1 MLELKGITKCYKT
14 GNSEVFALNNVSISF
29 RNSEFVA
36 ILGPSGSGKTTLLNI
51 IGGLDRYDSGDLV
64 INSRSTKQYKDKGFL
79 VAGERI
85 EDTFPFADWGNSALE
100 FTKERVCGNEIVHS
114 TTNGT
119 VAIALAQESNP
130 SKIVIGAFS
139 NISALANYL
148 SEQGKDVQLFCS
160 GWNNTVSLEDMT
172 FAGALADRL
181 LQSGKFENKND
192 STHSA
197 IAVWNSAKDDL
208 QGYMENASHIHRLRK
223 HKMDDVFDYTFQ
235 LDTCNVVPGLEQK
248 KIINVMQ

>member
-1 MLELKGITKCYKT
+1 MNKIETILSPALYPFRKMNGSHICVVIDILRATTSICTAVNNGAKAIIPVKT
-14 GNSEVFALNNVSISF
+14 IEEAK
-29 RNSEFVA
+29 E
-36 ILGPSGSGKTTLLNI
+36 
-51 IGGLDRYDSGDLV
+51 
-64 INSRSTKQYKDKGFL
+64 YKDKGFL

-100 FTKERVCGNEIVHS
+100 FTRQRVEGNEIVHS

-119 VAIALAQESNP
+119 VAIALAKESNP

-139 NISALANYL
+139 NLSALSNYL

-172 FAGALADRL
+172 FAGALAERL

-208 QGYMENASHIHRLRK
+208 QSYMENASHIHRLRK

-235 LDTCNVVPGLEQK
+235 LDTCDVVPGLEDK
-248 KIINVMQ
+248 KIINLMQ

>member
-1 MLELKGITKCYKT
+1 MNKIETILSPALYPFRKMNGSHICVVIDILRATTSICTAVNNGAKAMIPVKT
-14 GNSEVFALNNVSISF
+14 IEEAK
-29 RNSEFVA
+29 E
-36 ILGPSGSGKTTLLNI
+36 
-51 IGGLDRYDSGDLV
+51 
-64 INSRSTKQYKDKGFL
+64 YKDKGFL

-130 SKIVIGAFS
+130 SKIVRGAFS

-208 QGYMENASHIHRLRK
+208 QGYMEDASHIHRLRK
-223 HKMDDVFDYTFQ
+223 HKMDDVLDYTFQ

>member
-1 MLELKGITKCYKT
+1 MNKIETILSPALYPFRKMNGSHICVVIDILRATTSICTAVNNGAKAIIPVKT
-14 GNSEVFALNNVSISF
+14 IEEAK
-29 RNSEFVA
+29 E
-36 ILGPSGSGKTTLLNI
+36 
-51 IGGLDRYDSGDLV
+51 
-64 INSRSTKQYKDKGFL
+64 YKDKGFL

-85 EDTFPFADWGNSALE
+85 ENTFPFADWGNSALE
-100 FTKERVCGNEIVHS
+100 FTRQRVEENEIVHS

-119 VAIALAQESNP
+119 VAIALAKESNP

-139 NISALANYL
+139 NLSALSNYL

-208 QGYMENASHIHRLRK
+208 QGYMEKASHIHRLRK
-223 HKMDDVFDYTFQ
+223 HGMDDVFDYTFQ

>member
-1 MLELKGITKCYKT
+1 MNKIETILSPALYPFRKMNGSHICVVIDILRATTSICTAVNNGAKAIIPVKT
-14 GNSEVFALNNVSISF
+14 IEEAK
-29 RNSEFVA
+29 E
-36 ILGPSGSGKTTLLNI
+36 
-51 IGGLDRYDSGDLV
+51 
-64 INSRSTKQYKDKGFL
+64 YKDNGFL

-85 EDTFPFADWGNSALE
+85 ENTFPFADWGNSALE
-100 FTKERVCGNEIVHS
+100 FTRQRVEGNEIVHS

-119 VAIALAQESNP
+119 VAIALAKESNP

-139 NISALANYL
+139 NLSALSNYL

-181 LQSGKFENKND
+181 IQSGKFENKND

-223 HKMDDVFDYTFQ
+223 HGMDDVFDYTFQ

>member
-1 MLELKGITKCYKT
+1 MNKIETILSPALYPFRKMNGSHICVVIDILRATTSICTAVNNGAKAIIPVKT
-14 GNSEVFALNNVSISF
+14 IEEAK
-29 RNSEFVA
+29 E
-36 ILGPSGSGKTTLLNI
+36 
-51 IGGLDRYDSGDLV
+51 
-64 INSRSTKQYKDKGFL
+64 YKDKGFL

-100 FTKERVCGNEIVHS
+100 FTRQRVEGNEIVHS

-119 VAIALAQESNP
+119 VAIALAKESNP

-139 NISALANYL
+139 NLSALSNYL
-148 SEQGKDVQLFCS
+148 SEQENDVQLFCS

-172 FAGALADRL
+172 FAGALAERL

-197 IAVWNSAKDDL
+197 IAVWNLAKDDL
-208 QGYMENASHIHRLRK
+208 QGYMEKASHIHRLRK

>member
-1 MLELKGITKCYKT
+1 MNQIETILSPALYPFRKMNGSHICVVVDILRATTSICTAIQNGAKAIIPVKT
-14 GNSEVFALNNVSISF
+14 IEEAK
-29 RNSEFVA
+29 E
-36 ILGPSGSGKTTLLNI
+36 
-51 IGGLDRYDSGDLV
+51 
-64 INSRSTKQYKDKGFL
+64 YKDKGFL

-100 FTKERVCGNEIVHS
+100 FTRQRVEGNVIVHS

-130 SKIVIGAFS
+130 SQIVIGAFS

-148 SEQGKDVQLFCS
+148 IKQEKDVQIFCS
-160 GWNNTVSLEDMT
+160 GWKNTLSLEDT
-172 FAGALADRL
+172 VFAGALADML
-181 LQSGKFENKND
+181 LKSGKFENKND

-197 IAVWNSAKDDL
+197 LAVWQLAKDNL
-208 QGYMENASHIHRLRK
+208 PLYMENASHIHRLRK

-235 LDTCNVVPGLEQK
+235 MDTCNVVPGLEQR
-248 KIINVMQ
+248 KIINVIQ

>member
-1 MLELKGITKCYKT
+1 MNKIETILSPALYPFRKMNGSHICVVIDILRATTSICTAVNNGAKAIIPVKT
-14 GNSEVFALNNVSISF
+14 IEEAK
-29 RNSEFVA
+29 E
-36 ILGPSGSGKTTLLNI
+36 
-51 IGGLDRYDSGDLV
+51 
-64 INSRSTKQYKDKGFL
+64 YKDKGFL

-100 FTKERVCGNEIVHS
+100 FTRQRVEGNEIVHS

-119 VAIALAQESNP
+119 VAIALAKESNP

-248 KIINVMQ
+248 KIINVIQ

>member
-1 MLELKGITKCYKT
+1 MNKIETILSPALYPFRKMNGSHICVVIDILRATTSICTAVNNGAKAIIPVKT
-14 GNSEVFALNNVSISF
+14 IEEAK
-29 RNSEFVA
+29 E
-36 ILGPSGSGKTTLLNI
+36 
-51 IGGLDRYDSGDLV
+51 
-64 INSRSTKQYKDKGFL
+64 YKDKGFL

-100 FTKERVCGNEIVHS
+100 FTRQRVEGNEIVHS

-119 VAIALAQESNP
+119 VAIALAKESNP

-139 NISALANYL
+139 NLSALSNYL

-223 HKMDDVFDYTFQ
+223 HGMDDVFDYTFQ
-235 LDTCNVVPGLEQK
+235 LDTCDVVPGLEDK
-248 KIINVMQ
+248 KIINLMQ

>member
-1 MLELKGITKCYKT
+1 MNKIETILSPALYPFRKMNGSHICVVIDILRATTSICTAVNNGAKAIIPVKT
-14 GNSEVFALNNVSISF
+14 IEEAK
-29 RNSEFVA
+29 E
-36 ILGPSGSGKTTLLNI
+36 
-51 IGGLDRYDSGDLV
+51 
-64 INSRSTKQYKDKGFL
+64 YKDKGFL

-100 FTKERVCGNEIVHS
+100 FTRQRVEGNEIVHS

-119 VAIALAQESNP
+119 VAIALAKESNP

-139 NISALANYL
+139 NLSALSNYL
-148 SEQGKDVQLFCS
+148 SEQGKDVQLLCS

-172 FAGALADRL
+172 FAGALAERL

-208 QGYMENASHIHRLRK
+208 QGYMEKASHIHRLRK
-223 HKMDDVFDYTFQ
+223 HGMDDVFDYTFQ

>member
-1 MLELKGITKCYKT
+1 MNKIETILSPALYPFRKMNGSHICVVIDILRATTSICTAVNNGAKAIIPVKT
-14 GNSEVFALNNVSISF
+14 IEEAK
-29 RNSEFVA
+29 E
-36 ILGPSGSGKTTLLNI
+36 
-51 IGGLDRYDSGDLV
+51 
-64 INSRSTKQYKDKGFL
+64 YKDNGFL

-85 EDTFPFADWGNSALE
+85 ENTFPFADWGNSALE
-100 FTKERVCGNEIVHS
+100 FTRQRVEGNEIVHS

-119 VAIALAQESNP
+119 VAIALAKESNP

-139 NISALANYL
+139 NLSALSNYL
-148 SEQGKDVQLFCS
+148 SEQGKDVQLLCS

-172 FAGALADRL
+172 FAGALAERL

-223 HKMDDVFDYTFQ
+223 HGMDDVFDYTFQ
-235 LDTCNVVPGLEQK
+235 LDTCNVVPGLEDK
-248 KIINVMQ
+248 KIINLMQ

>member
-1 MLELKGITKCYKT
+1 MNKIETILSPALYPFRKMNGSHICVVIDILRATTSICTAVNNGAKAIIPVKT
-14 GNSEVFALNNVSISF
+14 IEEAK
-29 RNSEFVA
+29 E
-36 ILGPSGSGKTTLLNI
+36 
-51 IGGLDRYDSGDLV
+51 
-64 INSRSTKQYKDKGFL
+64 YKDNGFL

-85 EDTFPFADWGNSALE
+85 ENTFPFADWGNSALE
-100 FTKERVCGNEIVHS
+100 FTRQRVEGNEIVHS

-119 VAIALAQESNP
+119 VAIALAKESNP

-139 NISALANYL
+139 NISALSNYL

-181 LQSGKFENKND
+181 IQSGKFENKND

-208 QGYMENASHIHRLRK
+208 QGYMEKASHIHRLRK
-223 HKMDDVFDYTFQ
+223 HGMDDVFDYTFQ

>member
-1 MLELKGITKCYKT
+1 MNKIETILSPALYPFRKMNGSHICVVIDILRATTSICTAVNNGAKAIIPVKT
-14 GNSEVFALNNVSISF
+14 IEEAK
-29 RNSEFVA
+29 E
-36 ILGPSGSGKTTLLNI
+36 
-51 IGGLDRYDSGDLV
+51 
-64 INSRSTKQYKDKGFL
+64 YKDKGFL

-100 FTKERVCGNEIVHS
+100 FTRQRVEGNEIVHS

-119 VAIALAQESNP
+119 VAIALAKESNP

-139 NISALANYL
+139 NLSALSNYL

-172 FAGALADRL
+172 FAGALAERL

-223 HKMDDVFDYTFQ
+223 HGMDDVFDYTFQ

-248 KIINVMQ
+248 KIINLMQ

>member
-1 MLELKGITKCYKT
+1 MNKIETILSPALYPFRKMNGSHICVVIDILRATTSICTAVNNGAKAIIPVKT
-14 GNSEVFALNNVSISF
+14 IEEAK
-29 RNSEFVA
+29 E
-36 ILGPSGSGKTTLLNI
+36 
-51 IGGLDRYDSGDLV
+51 
-64 INSRSTKQYKDKGFL
+64 YKDKGFL

-100 FTKERVCGNEIVHS
+100 FTRQRVEGNEIVHS

-119 VAIALAQESNP
+119 VAIALAKESNP

-139 NISALANYL
+139 NLSALSNYL
-148 SEQGKDVQLFCS
+148 SEQENDVQLFCS

-172 FAGALADRL
+172 FAGALAERL

-208 QGYMENASHIHRLRK
+208 QGYMEKASHIHRLRK

-235 LDTCNVVPGLEQK
+235 LDTCNVVPGLEDK
-248 KIINVMQ
+248 KIINLMQ

>member
-1 MLELKGITKCYKT
+1 MNKIETILSPALYPFRKMNGSHICVVIDILRATTSICTAVNNGAKAIIPVKT
-14 GNSEVFALNNVSISF
+14 IEEAK
-29 RNSEFVA
+29 E
-36 ILGPSGSGKTTLLNI
+36 
-51 IGGLDRYDSGDLV
+51 
-64 INSRSTKQYKDKGFL
+64 YKDKGFL

-100 FTKERVCGNEIVHS
+100 FTRQRVEGNEIVHS

-119 VAIALAQESNP
+119 VAIALAKESNP

-139 NISALANYL
+139 NLSALSNYL

-172 FAGALADRL
+172 FAGALAERL

-223 HKMDDVFDYTFQ
+223 HGMDDVFDYTFQ

>member
-1 MLELKGITKCYKT
+1 MNKIETILSPALYPFRKMNGSHICVVIDILRATTSICTAVNNGAKAIIPVKT
-14 GNSEVFALNNVSISF
+14 IEEAK
-29 RNSEFVA
+29 E
-36 ILGPSGSGKTTLLNI
+36 
-51 IGGLDRYDSGDLV
+51 
-64 INSRSTKQYKDKGFL
+64 YKDNGFL

-85 EDTFPFADWGNSALE
+85 ENTFPFADWGNSALE
-100 FTKERVCGNEIVHS
+100 FTRQRVEGNEIVHS

-119 VAIALAQESNP
+119 VAIALAKESNP

-139 NISALANYL
+139 NLSALSNYL

-172 FAGALADRL
+172 FAGALAERL

-208 QGYMENASHIHRLRK
+208 QGYMEKASHIHRLRK
-223 HKMDDVFDYTFQ
+223 HGMDDVFDYTFQ

>member
-1 MLELKGITKCYKT
+1 MNKIETILSPALYPFRKMNGSHICVVIDILRATTSICTAVNNGAKAIIPVKT
-14 GNSEVFALNNVSISF
+14 IEEAK
-29 RNSEFVA
+29 E
-36 ILGPSGSGKTTLLNI
+36 
-51 IGGLDRYDSGDLV
+51 
-64 INSRSTKQYKDKGFL
+64 YKDKGFL

-100 FTKERVCGNEIVHS
+100 FTRQRVEGNEIVHS

-119 VAIALAQESNP
+119 VAIALAKESNP

-139 NISALANYL
+139 NLSALSNYL

-172 FAGALADRL
+172 FAGALAERL

-197 IAVWNSAKDDL
+197 IAVWNSAKNDL
-208 QGYMENASHIHRLRK
+208 QGYMEKASHIHRLRK
-223 HKMDDVFDYTFQ
+223 HGMDDVFDYTFQ

>member
-1 MLELKGITKCYKT
+1 MNKIETILSPALYPFRKMNGSHICVVIDILRATTSICTAVNNGAKAIIPVKT
-14 GNSEVFALNNVSISF
+14 IEEAK
-29 RNSEFVA
+29 E
-36 ILGPSGSGKTTLLNI
+36 
-51 IGGLDRYDSGDLV
+51 
-64 INSRSTKQYKDKGFL
+64 YKDKGFL

-100 FTKERVCGNEIVHS
+100 FTRQRVEGNEIVHS

-119 VAIALAQESNP
+119 VAIALAKESNP

-139 NISALANYL
+139 NLSALSNYL

-181 LQSGKFENKND
+181 IQSGKFENKND

-235 LDTCNVVPGLEQK
+235 LDTCDVVPGLKDK
-248 KIINVMQ
+248 KIINLMQ